1 MQCPRCQH
9 ENPSHAKFFL
19 ECGVAFKRTHESGP
33 PVEPYTDLQH
43 ALSEALEQQT
53 ATSENLR
60 TIAHAQTDTQP
71 VFDTIVRSAARL
83 CHAANAAVFLTRGA
97 RGNTCAVPPARGHG
111 YHAGNGDPDSL
122 GGPRSRH
129 RGPLRDRAR
138 AAGR

>member
-53 ATSENLR
+53 ATSEILR

-71 VFDTIVRSAARL
+71 VFDTIVRSATGL
-83 CHAANAAVFLTRGA
+83 CNAAGAGVFLTDGK
-97 RGNTCAVPPARGHG
+97 TLYHPAN
-111 YHAGNGDPDSL
+111 Y
-122 GGPRSRH
+122 GGSPEA
-129 RGPLRDRAR
+129 LAAARAR
-138 AAGR
+138 YPRPLDTNTTSGMSIL